1 MGKSKKKN
9 FKRDKLQR
17 EMYTGLVL
25 TNNKDLLKFRTK
37 RNFVEWIELDVNLW
51 ITFRNT
57 IFKLKISTIK

>member
-25 TNNKDLLKFRTK
+25 TNNKDLLKFRT
-37 RNFVEWIELDVNLW
+37 NG
-51 ITFRNT
+51 T
-57 IFKLKISTIK
+57 